1 MKAGQRQ
8 YLLGLGSN
16 LGDRAYYIEQAVMAL
31 GALPETK
38 ILAIS
43 EAFDSDPVGY
53 KEQDYFLNI
62 CIAVTCDF
70 NPEELL
76 ATCLSIEAKLG
87 RIRTIKDGPRTIDID
102 VLFYEGGAVE
112 LPDLTLPHPRWS
124 ERGFVVFPLRHLLQ
138 APALAKD
145 ARWDW
150 LRAKVASLPVD
161 GSGLRPWQGPTPWIK
176 PTR

>member
-31 GALPETK
+31 AALPETQ

-43 EAFDSDPVGY
+43 EAFDSDPVGF
-53 KEQDYFLNI
+53 KEQDNFLNI
-62 CIAVTCDF
+62 CLAVTCEF

-76 ATCLSIEAKLG
+76 ATCLSIETKLG
-87 RIRTIKDGPRTIDID
+87 RVRTIKDGPRTIDID

-112 LPDLTLPHPRWS
+112 LPDLTLPHPRAA
-124 ERGFVVFPLRHLLQ
+124 ERAFVLVPWLDLDASATLPGFGAIAGLSLVRDVLGVRRLGPDRCLR
-138 APALAKD
+138 
-145 ARWDW
+145 
-150 LRAKVASLPVD
+150 LPM
-161 GSGLRPWQGPTPWIK
+161 
-176 PTR
+176 

>member
-16 LGDRAYYIEQAVMAL
+16 LGDRAYYIEQAVTAL
-31 GALPETK
+31 AALPETN

-53 KEQDYFLNI
+53 KEQDSFLNI

-76 ATCLSIEAKLG
+76 AACLSIEAKLG
-87 RIRTIKDGPRTIDID
+87 RIRTIKD
-102 VLFYEGGAVE
+102 
-112 LPDLTLPHPRWS
+112 
-124 ERGFVVFPLRHLLQ
+124 
-138 APALAKD
+138 
-145 ARWDW
+145 
-150 LRAKVASLPVD
+150 
-161 GSGLRPWQGPTPWIK
+161 
-176 PTR
+176 